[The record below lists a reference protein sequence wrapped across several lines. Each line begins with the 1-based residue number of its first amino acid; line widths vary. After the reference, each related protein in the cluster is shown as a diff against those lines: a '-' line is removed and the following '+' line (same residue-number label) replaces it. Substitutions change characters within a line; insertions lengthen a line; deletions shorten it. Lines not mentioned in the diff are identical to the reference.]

1 MKTKKS
7 SSTPKKTAPATKPAA
22 KSTRTSAR
30 PMARIK
36 AAAESAV
43 ARIKSAVSRKKS
55 APTPAAKSVTKPAIK
70 IPPLLL
76 EGDAPSSTSASGPG
90 EKFALGPTSPERHF
104 TQATE
109 LPEAYGTGRLF
120 IAARDPHWLY
130 ANWDFT
136 PAQLRAH
143 NSKSVDHHLILRIY
157 ADKAEG
163 KPVSETHVHP
173 ESNHWFV
180 HVERAGTR
188 YIAEIGYYMK
198 GRRWNSLGFSGPSAT
213 PRDSASGDAS
223 FSTTT
228 IPIEVPFKRL
238 VAMVRDATRSNL
250 PLALSIEALR
260 AAGHPQLPESPRSTR
275 WTAEQEHALTE
286 IITVDQLR
294 RVWIGSMEITEL
306 IRGRLERE
314 LSSIGASSLSLP
326 WSGELSSPSG
336 GPPPG
341 EKGFWFNINAE
352 LIIYGSTEPDAHVS
366 IGGRP
371 IKLRA
376 DGSFS
381 CRFSLPDGRYDLP
394 IVAVSA
400 DETDGRAAE
409 LKFSRA
415 TEYRGDVGTYPQDPS
430 LKPPTPEN
438 V

>member
-22 KSTRTSAR
+22 KSTRPSAR

-136 PAQLRAH
+136 PAQLRSH

-163 KPVSETHVHP
+163 RPVSETHVHP

-213 PRDSASGDAS
+213 PRDSGEAVLPHS
-223 FSTTT
+223 
-228 IPIEVPFKRL
+228 
-238 VAMVRDATRSNL
+238 AT
-250 PLALSIEALR
+250 
-260 AAGHPQLPESPRSTR
+260 
-275 WTAEQEHALTE
+275 
-286 IITVDQLR
+286 
-294 RVWIGSMEITEL
+294 
-306 IRGRLERE
+306 
-314 LSSIGASSLSLP
+314 
-326 WSGELSSPSG
+326 
-336 GPPPG
+336 
-341 EKGFWFNINAE
+341 F
-352 LIIYGSTEPDAHVS
+352 
-366 IGGRP
+366 
-371 IKLRA
+371 
-376 DGSFS
+376 
-381 CRFSLPDGRYDLP
+381 YDLQTP
-394 IVAVSA
+394 LTRCSA
-400 DETDGRAAE
+400 C
-409 LKFSRA
+409 
-415 TEYRGDVGTYPQDPS
+415 P
-430 LKPPTPEN
+430 
-438 V
+438 